1 MSYNR
6 FSSKSRRFEY
16 HGGIDLVDCGDIHL
30 FMMMRD
36 NLYNICVPPDRK
48 GRAPADFYRNV
59 QQNGYTKP
67 PIDRAGIK
75 TDRRAR
81 FALYKVVDHMVRHC
95 SGFTF
100 FDVGAFVGDVS
111 LRFANYCRSEEA
123 YCSFKCFDPTL
134 AGDLVPFNI
143 ELNGL
148 EKYITHHSLAVSH
161 IDGPISFEQ
170 RLGHSDSGSSALSGG
185 TKNTLVRSIRLSSI
199 LQDIAPPA
207 AFIKIDTE
215 NLEDVII
222 ADCKKFILDVPNAL
236 CVEVNASS
244 GRLFDTLAE
253 LTQTHALWDIGYVPR
268 PFRARTVRDMP
279 SLLQNV
285 QALPYGYTDVL
296 AISRKMPNFE
306 EIEAELNLIEEEPVG
321 YSLVY

>member
-1 MSYNR
+1 
-6 FSSKSRRFEY
+6 
-16 HGGIDLVDCGDIHL
+16 
-30 FMMMRD
+30 MRD

-48 GRAPADFYRNV
+48 GKAPADFYRNAI
-59 QQNGYTKP
+59 QNGYARP
-67 PIDRAGIK
+67 PVDRASIK
-75 TDRRAR
+75 TERRAR
-81 FALYKVVDHMVRHC
+81 FALYKVVDHMIRNC
-95 SGFTF
+95 PGFTF

-111 LRFANYCRSEEA
+111 LRFANYCRAEQAS
-123 YCSFKCFDPTL
+123 CSFECFDPTL

-148 EKYITHHSLAVSH
+148 ENYINHHSLAVSH

-185 TKNTLVRSIRLSSI
+185 TKNTLVRSVRLSTV

-215 NLEDVII
+215 NLENVII
-222 ADCKKFILDVPNAL
+222 EDCNSFIADAPNAL

-244 GRLFDTLAE
+244 GPLFDTLAE
-253 LTQTHALWDIGYVPR
+253 LTKTHALWDIGYVPR
-268 PFRARTVRDMP
+268 PFRARAVRDMP

-285 QALPYGYTDVL
+285 RGLPYGYTDIL

-306 EIEAELNLIEEEPVG
+306 EIEADLNLVEEEPVG